1 MVELTNKT
9 LPQVFLDRVA
19 ECGDQV
25 ALREKDFG
33 IWQSISW
40 NLYLIHVRNFALGLV
55 TLGFQRED
63 HLAIISE
70 NCKEWLYADLACIS
84 LGGVSLGVYPTSPY
98 PEVKYVVHHSDSV
111 IIVCEDQEQTD
122 KILEVINDLPLVKK
136 IIVKDMKGL
145 RKYSKDIIISFKEVE
160 ALGQQLA
167 KTRPELFLEEV
178 KKGDPED
185 VCIMIYTSGTTG
197 PPKGAM
203 VSHRNVEATAWASA
217 KAMEVTRNDTVV
229 SYLPLCH
236 VAEQIF
242 SLYLPLFIGN
252 TVNFAESIATIQSD
266 LREIAPTMFLGVP
279 RIWEKLHSSI
289 TINIQD
295 SNRFKRF
302 LFNKCMAI
310 GYKKA
315 RLCLDNQKI
324 NPGLKLAWW
333 AGYWLIFRALQNY
346 IGLRNARMCLSA
358 AAKVSPEELLFLH
371 AMGVSTK
378 EGYGMTECTGLSFIH
393 MGNDIKLGTVGKP
406 ISCIEYKL
414 ADDGELMKK
423 GPSIFMGY
431 YKNPDATAKTIING
445 WLMTEDIATV
455 DEDGHVS
462 IVDRK
467 KDILITSGG
476 KNIAPSLIENEL
488 KVSPYIKEAIV
499 IGDGKKFISA
509 LIQIDFENVGKWATN
524 RQIPYT
530 TFKSLSMTSEIRN
543 LVQEAVNTA
552 NAKFARVE
560 NIRKFLLLTKELD
573 HDDDEMTA
581 TMKVR
586 RATIY
591 KKFAKEIDM
600 IYDV

>member
-1 MVELTNKT
+1 MAELTNKT
-9 LPQVFLDRVA
+9 LPQIFLDRV
-19 ECGDQV
+19 EKYGDRT

-33 IWQSISW
+33 IWQRITW
-40 NLYLIHVRNFALGLV
+40 AQYLQHVKDFALGLSN
-55 TLGFQRED
+55 LRFQRGD
-63 HLAIISE
+63 HLAILSE

-84 LGGVSLGVYPTSPY
+84 LGGITLGVYPTSPY
-98 PEVKYVVHHSDSV
+98 PEVKYVVHHSDATMV
-111 IIVCEDQEQTD
+111 VCEDQEQTD
-122 KILEVINDLPLVKK
+122 KILEVIDDLPRVKK

-145 RKYSKDIIISFKEVE
+145 RKYPKDIIISFKEVE

-167 KTRPELFLEEV
+167 QTQPDLFLEEV
-178 KKGDPED
+178 KKGDSED
-185 VCIMIYTSGTTG
+185 ICIMIYTSGTTG

-203 VSHRNVEATAWASA
+203 VSHRNIEATTWASA
-217 KAMEVTRNDTVV
+217 EAMEVTEHDTVV

-242 SLYLPLFIGN
+242 SLYLPLYIGN
-252 TVNFAESIATIQSD
+252 TVNFAESIATIQND
-266 LREIAPTMFLGVP
+266 LREIAPTLFLGVP

-295 SNRFKRF
+295 SGRIKRW
-302 LFNKCMAI
+302 LFDRCLAI

-315 RLCLDNQKI
+315 NRRLENKKI
-324 NPGLKLAWW
+324 NLGLALAWW
-333 AGYWLIFRALQNY
+333 AGYWLMFRSLQNY
-346 IGLRNARMCLSA
+346 IGLRHARMCLSA

-371 AMGVSTK
+371 AIGIFTK

-393 MGNDIKLGTVGKP
+393 MEDDIKLGTVGKP
-406 ISCIEYKL
+406 ISCIEYRL

-431 YKNPDATAKTIING
+431 YKNPEATAQTIIDG
-445 WLMTEDIATV
+445 WLMTGDIATV

-530 TFKSLSMTSEIRN
+530 TFKSLSVLPEVKDLI
-543 LVQEAVNTA
+543 QDAVNEV
-552 NAKFARVE
+552 NAKFSRVE

-591 KKFAKEIDM
+591 KKFAEEIDT
-600 IYDV
+600 IYSV

>member
-9 LPQVFLDRVA
+9 LPRVFLDRVA
-19 ECGDQV
+19 EYGDQV

-33 IWQSISW
+33 IWQSITW
-40 NLYLIHVRNFALGLV
+40 NKYLTHVKQFALGLV
-55 TLGFQRED
+55 TLGFQRGD

-111 IIVCEDQEQTD
+111 IVVCEDQEQTD
-122 KILEVINDLPLVKK
+122 KILEVIDDLPLLKK
-136 IIVKDMKGL
+136 IIVKDMKGM
-145 RKYSKDIIISFKEVE
+145 RTYPKDIIVSFKDVE
-160 ALGQQLA
+160 DLGRQLE
-167 KTRPELFLEEV
+167 KTRPYLFLEEV

-185 VCIMIYTSGTTG
+185 ICIMIYTSGTTG

-203 VSHRNVEATAWASA
+203 VNHRNVEATTRSA
-217 KAMEVTRNDTVV
+217 ADAMEVTPEDTVV

-252 TVNFAESIATIQSD
+252 TVNFAESIATIQND
-266 LREIAPTMFLGVP
+266 LREIAPSVFLGVP

-295 SNRFKRF
+295 STRLKRWCF
-302 LFNKCMAI
+302 EQCMTI
-310 GYKKA
+310 GYKVA
-315 RLCLDNQKI
+315 NLRLDNKRI
-324 NPGLKLAWW
+324 GLGLKLSWW

-346 IGLRNARMCLSA
+346 VGLRKARLSLSA
-358 AAKVSPEELLFLH
+358 AAKVSPEELLFFH
-371 AMGVSTK
+371 AIGIQAK

-393 MGNDIKLGTVGKP
+393 MKNDIQLGTVGKP

-414 ADDGELMKK
+414 APDGELMKK

-431 YKNPDATAKTIING
+431 YKNPEATAKTIING
-445 WLMTEDIATV
+445 WLMTEDIAFV
-455 DEDGHVS
+455 NEDGHVS

-499 IGDGKKFISA
+499 LGDGKKFIAA
-509 LIQIDFENVGKWATN
+509 LIQIEFENVGKWASN
-524 RQIPYT
+524 RQLAYT
-530 TFKSLSMTSEIRN
+530 TFKSLSILPEVKTLI
-543 LVQEAVNTA
+543 QEAVNAA

-560 NIRKFLLLTKELD
+560 NVRKFRLLTKELD